1 MLLERDN
8 DLATLKHC
16 LDKARSGHGSV
27 VLVSGEAG
35 VGKTSLLR
43 EFAAQNEE
51 ARICWG
57 MCDALYTPQTLGP
70 IYDIAISLC
79 KKTRI
84 LAESGTNSVALFPA
98 LLSELSKPV
107 LQILVIEDIHWA
119 DYATLDFV
127 KYIARRIAVLSTVLI
142 VSFRDDEIDHA
153 HPVQAVFGD
162 LQSRQITR
170 IKLLPLSLSSVE
182 ALNTSAAYD
191 ANHLMK
197 VTGGNPFFLSELL
210 AFPSEDLHSIP
221 VSIKETVNA
230 RLNRLTEAEREF
242 VEFVSI
248 IPGAIDIKIA
258 AHCTPDA
265 EMLAMAC
272 LGKNILKIDA
282 DNALR
287 FRHEL
292 GRLATLSRIPSG
304 KLRRLHATLLA
315 QLVKASGTKLASQIV
330 HHAEGAGDAKAV
342 LKYAPAAADQA
353 ATAGSHREAAA
364 HLATALKFVDEAE
377 PEKAA
382 LLYERWA
389 YEAGL
394 SLRIDE
400 DVIEARRHAITL
412 WRALGRTEKVGDN
425 LRWLSRLLWYRGE
438 AVQANRYADEAVRIL
453 EDGSPSREKALA
465 LSLRSQIHMLNGRM
479 DEAILWG
486 ERALEAA
493 SNVEGPDIQAHA
505 LNNIGTA
512 KIFRGDR
519 SGLDDLEKSLSL
531 AKAHDLHEDAARVYT
546 NLAEYAVEF
555 REYDLAEWALNEG
568 IAFDTKHDLDSW
580 TFYLVGRLAQLRLE
594 EGRFDEAIAIAENVL
609 SRKNQTLLMRLPAQI
624 VLAKAQLRRGDNTA
638 QHSLDAALE
647 SALKTDEI
655 QYIAPIRIACI
666 EQAWLNNRNSAAE
679 MHIGAMPP
687 DLSDTVSEWVYGEFL
702 FWSAKCGYAL
712 PLAQGKKLPPPYA
725 QYVEGDARAAS
736 ELFLNLGADYL
747 AAALLSEDQAEEC
760 LKSGYALAKKIRGE
774 PLMTKIRAAALN
786 AGFDGKYFKT
796 QRGPYHAARSHPL
809 GLTKKEQEILAM
821 IVDGANNQEIADQL
835 SRSKRT
841 IEHHISSIFSKL
853 SASNRID
860 VLLRVQ
866 NEPWILGR
874 QEP

>member
-8 DLATLKHC
+8 ELTTLQHC
-16 LDKARSGHGSV
+16 LDKAKNGRGSV
-27 VLVSGEAG
+27 ILVSGEAG

-43 EFAAQNEE
+43 EFADKHGE

-70 IYDIAISLC
+70 IYDIAIALC
-79 KKTRI
+79 EKTRA
-84 LAESGTNSVALFPA
+84 LAESGANSAALFPA

-107 LQILVIEDIHWA
+107 PQILVIEDIHWA

-127 KYIARRIAVLSTVLI
+127 KYIARRIPVLNTVLI
-142 VSFRDDEIDHA
+142 ASFRDDEVDHT
-153 HPVQAVFGD
+153 HPVQTVFGD
-162 LQSRQITR
+162 LQSRHITR
-170 IKLLPLSLSSVE
+170 IKISPLSQSAVE
-182 ALNTSAAYD
+182 TLNTSAVYD
-191 ANHLMK
+191 INHLMK

-210 AFPSEDLHSIP
+210 AFPSEDMRSVPI
-221 VSIKETVNA
+221 SIKETVNA

-248 IPGAIDIKIA
+248 IPGTIDLEIVE
-258 AHCTPDA
+258 HCMPDA
-265 EMLAMAC
+265 GNLAMAC
-272 LGKNILKIDA
+272 LSKNILKLDA
-282 DNALR
+282 DSALR

-292 GRLATLSRIPSG
+292 ARLATLSRLSSG
-304 KLRRLHATLLA
+304 KLRGLHEALLS
-315 QLVKASGTKLASQIV
+315 QLVREPEKKFASQIV

-364 HLATALKFVDEAE
+364 HLATALKFADDAE
-377 PEKAA
+377 PEQAA
-382 LLYERWA
+382 LLYEKWA

-425 LRWLSRLLWYRGE
+425 LRWLSRLLWYQGE

-479 DEAILWG
+479 NDAILWG
-486 ERALEAA
+486 QKALEAA
-493 SNVEGPDIQAHA
+493 SNIDGHDIQAHA

-512 KIFRGDR
+512 KIFLGDR
-519 SGLDDLEKSLSL
+519 RGLDDLERSLSL

-555 REYDLAEWALNEG
+555 MEFELAERVLNEG

-594 EGRFDEAIAIAENVL
+594 EGRFDEAVSIAESVL
-609 SRKNQTLLMRLPAQI
+609 SRKDQTLLMRLPAQI
-624 VLAKAQLRRGDNTA
+624 VLAKAQLRIGDDNA
-638 QHSLDAALE
+638 QHSLDEAFERALQ
-647 SALKTDEI
+647 TDEI
-655 QYIAPIRIACI
+655 QYIAPLRIACI
-666 EQAWLNNRNSAAE
+666 EQAWLNNRYDDASTHIDAMALDLAA
-679 MHIGAMPP
+679 
-687 DLSDTVSEWVYGEFL
+687 TVSEWLYGEFL
-702 FWSAKCGYAL
+702 FWSSKCGYAIPQASEQTL
-712 PLAQGKKLPPPYA
+712 PVPYA
-725 QYVEGDARAAS
+725 TYFEGNAPEAS
-736 ELFLNLGADYL
+736 KMFLDLGAPYL
-747 AAALLSEDQAEEC
+747 AAAMLSEGKTEES
-760 LKSGYALAKKIRGE
+760 LIDGFALSKKIQAA
-774 PLMTKIRAAALN
+774 PLMMKTRTAALN
-786 AGFDGKYFKT
+786 AGFDAKHFKT
-796 QRGPYHAARSHPL
+796 QRGPYNAARSHPL

-853 SASNRID
+853 NASNRID

-874 QEP
+874 

>member
-8 DLATLKHC
+8 EFTTLNHC
-16 LDKARSGHGSV
+16 LDQAMNGRGSV

-43 EFAAQNEE
+43 AFADQHSE
-51 ARICWG
+51 AKICWG

-79 KKTRI
+79 ERTRT
-84 LAESGTNSVALFPA
+84 LAESGANSAALFPA

-107 LQILVIEDIHWA
+107 PQILVIEDIHWA

-127 KYIARRIAVLSTVLI
+127 KYIARRIPVLNTVLI
-142 VSFRDDEIDHA
+142 ASFRDDEIDHT

-170 IKLLPLSLSSVE
+170 INISPLSRLAVE
-182 ALNTSAAYD
+182 TLNTSALYD
-191 ANHLMK
+191 TNHLMK

-210 AFPSEDLHSIP
+210 AFPSEDIRSVPI
-221 VSIKETVNA
+221 SIKETVNA
-230 RLNRLTEAEREF
+230 RLNRLTEAERDF

-248 IPGAIDIKIA
+248 IPGAIDLDIVA
-258 AHCTPDA
+258 ACMPDA

-272 LGKNILKIDA
+272 VGRNILKLDA
-282 DNALR
+282 DGALR

-292 GRLATLSRIPSG
+292 ARLATLSRLSSG
-304 KLRRLHATLLA
+304 KLRRHHAALLA
-315 QLVKASGTKLASQIV
+315 QLTRGSDTRFASQIV

-353 ATAGSHREAAA
+353 STAGSHREAAA
-364 HLATALKFVDEAE
+364 HLETALKFVDNAE
-377 PEKAA
+377 PEQAA
-382 LLYERWA
+382 LLYEKWA

-412 WRALGRTEKVGDN
+412 WRALGRMEKVGDN
-425 LRWLSRLLWYRGE
+425 LRWLSRLLWYQGE

-453 EDGSPSREKALA
+453 ENTSPSREKALA

-479 DEAILWG
+479 DDAILWG
-486 ERALEAA
+486 QKALKAA
-493 SNVEGPDIQAHA
+493 DAIDGPDIEAHA

-519 SGLDDLEKSLSL
+519 SGLKDLEKSLSL

-555 REYDLAEWALNEG
+555 REFDLAQRVLNEG
-568 IAFDTKHDLDSW
+568 IVFDTKHDLDSW

-594 EGRFDEAIAIAENVL
+594 EARFDEAIAIANSVL
-609 SRKNQTLLMRLPAQI
+609 SRKDQTLLMRLPAKI
-624 VLAKAQLRRGDNTA
+624 VLAKAQLRLGDDNA
-638 QHSLDAALE
+638 QQSLDDALE
-647 SALKTDEI
+647 HALQTDEI
-655 QYIAPIRIACI
+655 QYIAPLRIACI
-666 EQAWLNNRNSAAE
+666 EQAWLNNRHDVAAA
-679 MHIGAMPP
+679 HIDALEP
-687 DLSDTVSEWVYGEFL
+687 DISQTVSEWVYSEFV
-702 FWSAKCGYAL
+702 FWSAKCGYEVPLSPEKEL
-712 PLAQGKKLPPPYA
+712 PSPYA
-725 QYVEGDARAAS
+725 PYFEGDAAAAAQR
-736 ELFLNLGADYL
+736 FMDLGSSYF
-747 AAALLSEDQAEEC
+747 AAALLSEEISEES
-760 LKSGYALAKKIRGE
+760 LKSGYALSKKIQAV
-774 PLMTKIRAAALN
+774 PLMMKIRAAALN
-786 AGFDGKYFKT
+786 AGFDAKHFKT
-796 QRGPYHAARSHPL
+796 PRGPYRAARSHPL
-809 GLTKKEQEILAM
+809 GLTKKEQEILLLM
-821 IVDGANNQEIADQL
+821 VDGTNNQDIADQL

-841 IEHHISSIFSKL
+841 VEHHISSIFSKL
-853 SASNRID
+853 DVSNRID

-866 NEPWILGR
+866 SEPWILR
-874 QEP
+874 R

>member
-8 DLATLKHC
+8 ELTTLNHC
-16 LDKARSGHGSV
+16 LDQAKTGRGSV

-43 EFAAQNEE
+43 AFADQHSE
-51 ARICWG
+51 AKICWG

-70 IYDIAISLC
+70 IYDISIALC
-79 KKTRI
+79 EKTRA
-84 LAESGTNSVALFPA
+84 LAENGANSTALFPA
-98 LLSELSKPV
+98 LLSELSEPV
-107 LQILVIEDIHWA
+107 PRVLVIEDIHWA
-119 DYATLDFV
+119 DFATLDFV
-127 KYIARRIAVLSTVLI
+127 KYIARRIPVLNTVLI
-142 VSFRDDEIDHA
+142 ASFRDDEVDHT

-170 IKLLPLSLSSVE
+170 IKISPLSRSAVE
-182 ALNTSAAYD
+182 TLNTSAVYD
-191 ANHLMK
+191 TNHLMK

-210 AFPSEDLHSIP
+210 AFPSEDMRSVPI
-221 VSIKETVNA
+221 SIKETVNA

-248 IPGAIDIKIA
+248 IPGAIDMEIIA
-258 AHCTPDA
+258 RCMPDA

-272 LGKNILKIDA
+272 VGRNILKFDA
-282 DNALR
+282 DGALR

-292 GRLATLSRIPSG
+292 ARLATLSRLSSG
-304 KLRRLHATLLA
+304 KLRRLHAALLA
-315 QLVKASGTKLASQIV
+315 QLTKGSAIRFASQIV

-342 LKYAPAAADQA
+342 LKYAPSAAEQA

-364 HLATALKFVDEAE
+364 HLATALKFVDDAE
-377 PEKAA
+377 PEQAA
-382 LLYERWA
+382 LLYEKWA

-425 LRWLSRLLWYRGE
+425 LRWLSRLLWYQGE

-453 EDGSPSREKALA
+453 ENESPSREKALA
-465 LSLRSQIHMLNGRM
+465 FSLRSQIHMLNGRM
-479 DEAILWG
+479 DDAILWG
-486 ERALEAA
+486 KKALKAA
-493 SNVEGPDIQAHA
+493 GKIDGPDIQAHA

-519 SGLDDLEKSLSL
+519 GGLGDLEKSLSL

-555 REYDLAEWALNEG
+555 REFDLAERVLSEG

-594 EGRFDEAIAIAENVL
+594 EGRFDEAIAIAKSVL
-609 SRKNQTLLMRLPAQI
+609 SRQDQTLLMRLPAQI
-624 VLAKAQLRRGDNTA
+624 VLAKAQLRIGDDNA
-638 QHSLDAALE
+638 QSSLDEALE
-647 SALKTDEI
+647 RALQTDEI
-655 QYIAPIRIACI
+655 QYIAPLRIACI
-666 EQAWLNNRNSAAE
+666 EQAWLNNRHDIAAT
-679 MHIGAMPP
+679 HIHAMAP
-687 DLSDTVSEWVYGEFL
+687 DLAQTVSEWVYGEFL
-702 FWSAKCGYAL
+702 FWSAKCGHNVAL
-712 PLAQGKKLPPPYA
+712 PQEKKLPPPYA
-725 QYVEGDARAAS
+725 TYFEGDATKAAQ
-736 ELFLNLGADYL
+736 LFMSLGSNYL
-747 AAALLSEDQAEEC
+747 AAALLSEEKSEES
-760 LKSGYALAKKIRGE
+760 LKSGYALSRQIQAA
-774 PLMTKIRAAALN
+774 PLMAKIRAAALA
-786 AGFDGKYFKT
+786 AGFDAKHFKT

-821 IVDGANNQEIADQL
+821 IVDGADNQEIADQM

-841 IEHHISSIFSKL
+841 IEHHVSSIFSKL
-853 SASNRID
+853 NASNRID

-874 QEP
+874 QAS